1 MPPPPLPPA
10 FHLDGLGSRHRIY
23 VEPPVGNTAG
33 TGPWPVLLCL
43 DGDDQF
49 PILCKSRA
57 TLSALA
63 AFPPVLLVGIG
74 YGASYGQPGNHR
86 SRDYT
91 PGPIAEAPHGG
102 GADAFL
108 DFLIHKL
115 WPELARRYPV
125 HADIRGIAGHSLGS
139 LFALHA
145 LFKPAPFFNR
155 VLASSPSVWWNER
168 AILQEVIN
176 LQAAGTTLPA
186 KLFLSV
192 GLKDSESMVGDLALL
207 EAQLDTQPIPG
218 LEITRER
225 FPEHDHYNAIGIGFR
240 TGLTALFSP

>member
-1 MPPPPLPPA
+1 MSVSAESPV
-10 FHLDGLGSRHRIY
+10 FHLDGLGGRHQIY
-23 VEPPVGNTAG
+23 IEPPSASAG
-33 TGPWPVLLCL
+33 SGPWPVLLCL

-49 PILCKSRA
+49 PTLRKARA
-57 TLSALA
+57 TLSAREI
-63 AFPPVLLVGIG
+63 FPPVLLVGIG
-74 YGASYGQPGNHR
+74 YGSSYGRPGNNR

-91 PGPIAEAPHGG
+91 PNAISEASHGG

-108 DFLIHKL
+108 DFLTNTL
-115 WPELARRYPV
+115 WSELGRRYPV
-125 HADIRGIAGHSLGS
+125 HPDIRGIAGHSLGS

-155 VLASSPSVWWNER
+155 VLASSPSIWWGDR
-168 AILQEVIN
+168 VILKEVAA
-176 LQAAGTTLPA
+176 LQAAGTALPA

-207 EAQLDTQPIPG
+207 ETQLDARPIPK

-240 TGLTALFSP
+240 HGLTALFGS